1 MDSAQNKTEQPTQ
14 HRLKKAREQGQTP
27 QSQEMLSAVTLGTL
41 VGATALLGPWFTEWC
56 KKRICAGLTAD
67 TSVMDNSEVF
77 TAYMGQQIIDTLLV
91 LLPFVGVLFAAGVG
105 VSLAIS
111 GLQYSPKALEWKLD
125 KLNPAKGLKELF
137 STESLVKLVL
147 SVLKLVFIGVLVW
160 FYLKDRLD
168 VLATFQWVHVDRMLG
183 AIGGLILG
191 ASVRICVGML
201 VIGAVDLFYH
211 KWKYIEN
218 LKMTK
223 QEVRDEHRDTEG
235 APEVKS
241 RIRRKQYEAA
251 MQRMLQDVPKA
262 DVVLV
267 NPTHVAVAL
276 RYDSTKMRAPVVV
289 AKGGDHM
296 CEKIKDIARSYGV
309 PIIRRPSLARELF
322 ATVKLGKPIP
332 DTLFVA
338 VAEVLALVYRLRK
351 SR

>member
-1 MDSAQNKTEQPTQ
+1 MDKEQNKTEQPTQ
-14 HRLKKAREQGQTP
+14 HRLRKARQEGQSP
-27 QSQEMLSAVTLGTL
+27 QSQEMLSAATLAAL
-41 VGATALLGPWFTEWC
+41 VGATALLGPWFTRWC
-56 KKRICAGLTAD
+56 KARIRDGLVPD
-67 TSVMDNSEVF
+67 TSVMENSQAFVGF
-77 TAYMGQQIIDTLLV
+77 MGRQIIDMILV
-91 LLPFVGVLFAAGVG
+91 SLPFIALIFAAGVG

-125 KLNPAKGLKELF
+125 KLSPAKGLKELF
-137 STESLVKLVL
+137 STESLVKLGF
-147 SVLKLVFIGVLVW
+147 SILKLLFIGVLVW
-160 FYLKDRLD
+160 FYLKERLD
-168 VLATFQWVHVDRMLG
+168 VLVTFQWVHTDRMLA

-191 ASVRICVGML
+191 AAVRICVGL
-201 VIGAVDLFYH
+201 VVIGVFDLIYQ

-235 APEVKS
+235 SPEVKS

-276 RYDSTKMRAPVVV
+276 RYDASKMQAPVVV

-296 CEKIKDIARSYGV
+296 CEKIKDIARAYGV

-332 DTLFVA
+332 DALFVA

-351 SR
+351 SQ